1 MKKLSINSIFNVV
14 YNLANVIFP
23 LVIMSYA
30 SRILRDDGIGVVA
43 YGQNIASYFV
53 VFATLGLP
61 MYGVREIAKSTK
73 NTILLNR
80 LFTELFSINF
90 ISSLV
95 ASVLYIILIF
105 STSLKNDFL
114 LYLCCG
120 VQIFMNFFNIDWLYQ
135 GLEEYIYISCRS
147 IVIKVISLICI
158 FLFVKNRQDYIIFA
172 FISSFAICANY
183 LFNIFHARRFVEFEF
198 DDINIK
204 KHIYPI
210 LILGLTILLSSI
222 YSKADITM
230 MGFLSNNSSIGLYNN
245 AHKIVDA
252 VIVVCTSISATF
264 LPQLSIAFVH
274 DKIKFYKLIETG
286 ISWQSFF
293 AFPLMVGCFVLSP
306 IFVPI
311 IFGSYFIESSLTVQI
326 FAPLIVI
333 KSFCNL
339 LCYQLVIA
347 TGNEKKRIPAY
358 LCAAF
363 VNVVLNAILI
373 PLFHQNGA
381 AFASVT
387 SELIVNGILLIVL
400 YRKLR
405 FKIPLRSVVMGF
417 VSSIV
422 MGVAMFIFIKFT
434 NITGLFEL
442 ILAFV
447 IGSFTYIGLN
457 IVFKNEIVINLLK
470 KVRSL
475 DI

>member
-1 MKKLSINSIFNVV
+1 MKKLSVNSIFNVI

-23 LVIMSYA
+23 LIIMSYA
-30 SRILRDDGIGVVA
+30 SRILRDDGVGIVA

-73 NTILLNR
+73 NAKSLNR

-95 ASVLYIILIF
+95 ASILYIILIF
-105 STSLKNDFL
+105 FTSLKNDFL

-135 GLEEYIYISCRS
+135 GLEEYVYISCRS
-147 IVIKVISLICI
+147 IVIKIISLICI
-158 FLFVKNRQDYIIFA
+158 FLFVKDRQDYIIFA

-183 LFNIFHARRFVEFEF
+183 LFNVFHARKFVKFEF
-198 DDINIK
+198 GNINLK

-230 MGFLSNNSSIGLYNN
+230 MGGLSNNSSIGLYNN

-264 LPQLSIAFVH
+264 LPQLSIAFIH
-274 DKIKFYKLIETG
+274 DKTQFYNLIETG

-293 AFPLMVGCFVLSP
+293 SFPLMVGCFVLSP

-311 IFGSYFIESSLTVQI
+311 IFGSCFIESSLTVQI
-326 FAPLIVI
+326 FTPLIVI

-363 VNVVLNAILI
+363 ANVVLNAILI
-373 PLFHQNGA
+373 PSFHQNGA
-381 AFASVT
+381 AFASVI

-400 YRKLR
+400 YRQLR
-405 FKIPLRSVVMGF
+405 FKIPLRNVAMGF
-417 VSSIV
+417 ASSIV
-422 MGVAMFIFIKFT
+422 MGGMMLIFIKFT
-434 NITGLFEL
+434 NITGLLEL

-447 IGSFTYIGLN
+447 IGSLTYIGLN
-457 IVFKNEIVINLLK
+457 IVFKNEIAINFLK
-470 KVRSL
+470 KVGNL
-475 DI
+475 F